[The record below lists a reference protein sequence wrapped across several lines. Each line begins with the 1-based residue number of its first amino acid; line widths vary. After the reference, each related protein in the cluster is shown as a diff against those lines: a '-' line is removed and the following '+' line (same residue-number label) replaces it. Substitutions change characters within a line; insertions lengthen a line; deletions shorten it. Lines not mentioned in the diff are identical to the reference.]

1 MQEKA
6 PERRQ
11 VGTRET
17 ERSPRQGITDEAS
30 IHPLDGVETGC
41 LELARD
47 KPGGSPSTGQAA
59 SGVEVT

>member
-1 MQEKA
+1 MQEEA
-6 PERRQ
+6 SERRQ

-30 IHPLDGVETGC
+30 IHPLDGVETAC
-41 LELARD
+41 LELAQD
-47 KPGGSPSTGQAA
+47 KPSGSPPTGQTA

>member
-6 PERRQ
+6 PKRCQ

-17 ERSPRQGITDEAS
+17 ERSPRQGITADAS
-30 IHPLDGVETGC
+30 LHPLDDVETGC

-47 KPGGSPSTGQAA
+47 EPGGCPLTGQVA